1 MRRAVEH
8 GGEAEELAGRRLVDD
23 HFLLIFVHGG
33 DAHPAG
39 DHDVGVPAR
48 VAGFIDALAKREM
61 LLFDLRGENR
71 EFIVIQKRKQGNVAQ
86 DLNVAWHAN

>member
-48 VAGFIDALAKREM
+48 VAGLIDALANREA
-61 LLFDLRGENR
+61 LFFDLRGQNR
-71 EFIVIQKRKQGNVAQ
+71 EFIVIQKGKERNLPQ
-86 DLNVAWHAN
+86 DLDFTCHGH